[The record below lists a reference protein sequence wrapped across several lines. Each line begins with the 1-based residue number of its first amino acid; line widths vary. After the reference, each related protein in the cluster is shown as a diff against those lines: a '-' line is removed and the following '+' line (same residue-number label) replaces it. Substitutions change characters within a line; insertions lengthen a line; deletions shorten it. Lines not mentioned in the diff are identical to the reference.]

1 MELVGLMAG
10 DDGWTSCMD
19 WGELSVAVVSMRLTS
34 ASALSAMASSAS
46 RRKLN
51 APHFLSLSLSLSLL
65 QSVFGRNT
73 VRKVEGG
80 GKSGWRELN

>member
-19 WGELSVAVVSMRLTS
+19 WAELSVAVVSMPLVS

-51 APHFLSLSLSLSLL
+51 APLFLSLYSSLFLERLL
-65 QSVFGRNT
+65 CGKLKT
-73 VRKVEGG
+73 EAKVDGA
-80 GKSGWRELN
+80 N